1 MPHRSRLRLSPG
13 KRSRAFRLGGAFML
27 TLGLVLAP
35 VVGAREPRAIQAP
48 PRFADGTADILR
60 RRCLRCHGAR
70 EPDAELR
77 LDSFA
82 ALMRGGED
90 GPVVVEGDPDAS
102 LLYRKIRRI
111 DRPPMPPRVALPARE
126 RQTIRAWIAAGALP

>member
-1 MPHRSRLRLSPG
+1 
-13 KRSRAFRLGGAFML
+13 ML

-35 VVGAREPRAIQAP
+35 VVVAPLGAKELRAVRAP

-60 RRCLRCHGAR
+60 RRCLRCHGAH
-70 EPDAELR
+70 EPDADLR

-90 GPVVVEGDPDAS
+90 GPVVIEGNPGAS

-111 DRPPMPPRVALPARE
+111 DRPPMPPRVPLPAGE